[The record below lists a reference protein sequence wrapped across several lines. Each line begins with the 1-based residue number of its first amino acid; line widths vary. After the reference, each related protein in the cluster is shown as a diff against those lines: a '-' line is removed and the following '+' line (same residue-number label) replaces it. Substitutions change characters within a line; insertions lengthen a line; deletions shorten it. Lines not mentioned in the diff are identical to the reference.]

1 MMSMAEV
8 DSMVT
13 GLGNIGDV
21 GDDDDE
27 DDEDLSDI
35 DDDDLLGELEVCETE
50 HLTCCCSLT
59 ILCVLNET
67 KKSYHVLSWA
77 ICIYRLWR
85 RMYIWR
91 LNRLNQ
97 SQLPLFPLL
106 EVEAEVVLYHQDPLP
121 VSRVE
126 GM

>member
-13 GLGNIGDV
+13 GLRNIGDV

-59 ILCVLNET
+59 ILCVFC
-67 KKSYHVLSWA
+67 
-77 ICIYRLWR
+77 ICVIMKPKNHTMFYLGPFAF
-85 RMYIWR
+85 IG
-91 LNRLNQ
+91 
-97 SQLPLFPLL
+97 SG
-106 EVEAEVVLYHQDPLP
+106 
-121 VSRVE
+121 E
-126 GM
+126 GCTYGD